1 MIDPINATEQG
12 GISVDTAH
20 IFPII
25 KRWLY
30 SEKDI
35 FLREIVSNASD
46 AITKMIRLCSLG
58 ETECSD
64 KYKISV
70 KINADVGTLTV
81 EDNGIGMTA
90 EELKRYICQ
99 IALSGAL
106 EFIDKYE
113 GSTDNSQSSGIIGH
127 FGLGF
132 YSAFMISDKVEIFT
146 RSYTNAPAVHWTC
159 SDDGNYEISAADREE
174 RGTAVIMH
182 VTEDEKDYLNIDKI
196 RALLD
201 KYCAFMPYEIY
212 LENQAEDNVDSAAP
226 INTTSPLWLKRPS
239 DCTEEEYKQF
249 YHKVFSDFNDP
260 LFSIHINADYP
271 LNFKGILYFPKL
283 RSEYDSLEGQIKLFY
298 NQVFVADNV
307 KEIIPEYLIMLK
319 GVIDCP
325 ELPLNV
331 SRSYLQSNTYVSRV
345 SAHIVKKIADKIN
358 ALCNNEREQF
368 EKIWGDIRTFIEY
381 ASIRDRKFFDRVKDC
396 ILLPLTDGSYA
407 TINEYIGKE
416 EKEPPKDDSKSIKT
430 IYYTNDKIQQ
440 SQYIALYTAQNIKV
454 AVLDQFIDTQ
464 FITSAENEYKNI
476 RFVRV
481 DADVSAL
488 TDQSDIRENTAIAEL
503 FKQAVGNDKLDVKFE
518 SLKTTAAPALLTL
531 NEDKRRMDDFMKAY
545 SYITQ
550 SEQSSA
556 PLTEQ
561 TLIVNTAA
569 PLYSHLEQLIANE
582 ETEKSAFVANYIYKL
597 SLMAHRRLEEKELN
611 EFLSDSYKLL
621 NNY

>member
-1 MIDPINATEQG
+1 MIDPIKNTEQG

-46 AITKMIRLCSLG
+46 AITKMNRLCSLG
-58 ETECSD
+58 QTECSD
-64 KYKISV
+64 KYKIFV
-70 KINADVGTLTV
+70 KINEAAGTLTV
-81 EDNGIGMTA
+81 EDNGIGMSA
-90 EELKRYICQ
+90 DELKRYICQ

-113 GSTDNSQSSGIIGH
+113 GNTDSNQSSGIIGH

-132 YSAFMISDKVEIFT
+132 YSSFMIADKVEIIT
-146 RSYTNAPAVHWTC
+146 KSYTDAPAVHWVC
-159 SDDGNYEISAADREE
+159 SDDGNYEISSSDREE

-182 VTEDEKDYLNIDKI
+182 VNDDEKDYLNIDKI
-196 RALLD
+196 RSLLD

-212 LENQAEDNVDSAAP
+212 LENEDGDEADIGDP
-226 INTTSPLWLKRPS
+226 INTTSPLWQKRPS
-239 DCTEEEYKQF
+239 DCSDDEYNQF
-249 YHKVFSDFNDP
+249 YHKVFADFNDP

-283 RSEYDSLEGQIKLFY
+283 RSEYDSLEGQIKLYY

-331 SRSYLQSNTYVSRV
+331 SRSYLQNNTYVARV

-358 ALCNNEREQF
+358 AMCNNEREQF
-368 EKIWGDIRTFIEY
+368 EKICGDIRTFIEY

-407 TINEYIGKE
+407 TINEYVGITDDNVSE
-416 EKEPPKDDSKSIKT
+416 EDSKEVRT
-430 IYYTNDKIQQ
+430 IYYTNDKVQQ
-440 SQYIALYTAQNIKV
+440 SQYISLYTAQNIKV

-488 TDQSDIRENTAIAEL
+488 TEQSDITENSAITDL
-503 FKQAVGNDKLDVKFE
+503 FRKVVGNENLEVKFE
-518 SLKTTAAPALLTL
+518 SLKATDAPALLNL
-531 NEDKRRMDDFMKAY
+531 SEDKRRMDDFMKAY
-545 SYITQ
+545 SYITK
-550 SEQSSA
+550 SEQST

-561 TLIVNTAA
+561 TLIVNTAS
-569 PLYSHLEQLIANE
+569 PLYARLENII
-582 ETEKSAFVANYIYKL
+582 SAEDTDKAEFVANYIYRL
-597 SLMAHRRLEEKELN
+597 SLMAHRRLDENELG

>member
-1 MIDPINATEQG
+1 MIDPINPVEQG

-46 AITKMIRLCSLG
+46 AITKMNRLCSLG
-58 ETECSD
+58 EAECSD
-64 KYKISV
+64 KYRIFV
-70 KINADVGTLTV
+70 KINAAAGTLTV
-81 EDNGIGMTA
+81 EDNGIGMSA
-90 EELKRYICQ
+90 DELKRYICQ

-113 GSTDNSQSSGIIGH
+113 GNTDSNQSSGIIGH

-132 YSAFMISDKVEIFT
+132 YSSFMIADKVEIIT
-146 RSYTNAPAVHWTC
+146 KSYTDSPAVHWIC
-159 SDDGNYEISAADREE
+159 SDDGSYEMSSSDRED

-182 VTEDEKDYLNIDKI
+182 VTEDEKDYLNADKI
-196 RALLD
+196 RSLLD

-212 LENQAEDNVDSAAP
+212 LENEQDDGTESDEP
-226 INTTSPLWLKRPS
+226 INTTSPLWLKRAS
-239 DCTEEEYKQF
+239 DCTDDDYKQF
-249 YHKVFSDFNDP
+249 YHKVFADFNDP

-283 RSEYDSLEGQIKLFY
+283 RSEYDSLEGQIKLYY

-307 KEIIPEYLIMLK
+307 KEIIPDYLIMLK

-331 SRSYLQSNTYVSRV
+331 SRSYLQNNTYVTRV

-358 ALCNNEREQF
+358 SLCNNEREQF

-407 TINEYIGKE
+407 TVNEYIGVTENGTAE
-416 EKEPPKDDSKSIKT
+416 EDSKEVKT
-430 IYYTNDKIQQ
+430 IYYTNDKVQQ
-440 SQYIALYTAQNIKV
+440 SQYISLYTAQNIKV

-464 FITSAENEYKNI
+464 FITSAENEYKNV

-488 TDQSDIRENTAIAEL
+488 TEQGDIAENSDISQL
-503 FKQAVGNDKLDVKFE
+503 FKKVVGNDKLEVKFE
-518 SLKTTAAPALLTL
+518 SFKATDAPALLNL
-531 NEDKRRMDDFMKAY
+531 SEDKRRMDDFMKAY

-550 SEQSSA
+550 SEQSS
-556 PLTEQ
+556 PITEK
-561 TLIVNTAA
+561 TLIINTAS
-569 PLYSHLEQLIANE
+569 PLYSRLEKIVTDGD
-582 ETEKSAFVANYIYKL
+582 TEKAEFVANYIYRL
-597 SLMAHRRLEEKELN
+597 SLMAHRRLDENELG

>member
-1 MIDPINATEQG
+1 MIDPINTTELG

-46 AITKMIRLCSLG
+46 AITKMNRLCSLG
-58 ETECSD
+58 EAECSD

-70 KINADVGTLTV
+70 KINYDASTLTV
-81 EDNGIGMTA
+81 EDNGIGMSA
-90 EELKRYICQ
+90 DELKRYICQ

-113 GSTDNSQSSGIIGH
+113 GNADNDQSSGIIGH

-132 YSAFMISDKVEIFT
+132 YSSFMVADKVEIIT
-146 RSYTNAPAVHWTC
+146 KSYTDAPAVHWVC
-159 SDDGNYEISAADREE
+159 SDDGNYELSSSDREE
-174 RGTAVIMH
+174 RGTSIVMH
-182 VTEDEKDYLNIDKI
+182 ITDDEKDYLNTDKI

-212 LENQAEDNVDSAAP
+212 LENEGGAESEPDEPV
-226 INTTSPLWLKRPS
+226 NTTSPLWLKRPS
-239 DCTEEEYKQF
+239 ECTDDEYKQF

-283 RSEYDSLEGQIKLFY
+283 RSEYDSLEGQIKLYY

-331 SRSYLQSNTYVSRV
+331 SRSYLQNNTYVSRV
-345 SAHIVKKIADKIN
+345 SSHIVKKIADKIN
-358 ALCNNEREQF
+358 AMCNNEREQF

-407 TINEYIGKE
+407 TVNEYIGIT
-416 EKEPPKDDSKSIKT
+416 DDSTSEEASKEIKT
-430 IYYTNDKIQQ
+430 IYYTNDKVQQ
-440 SQYIALYTAQNIKV
+440 SQYISLYTAQNIKV

-464 FITSAENEYKNI
+464 FITSAENEYKNV

-488 TDQSDIRENTAIAEL
+488 TEQGDTVENEIVSAL
-503 FKQAVGNDKLDVKFE
+503 FKKATGNDKLEVKFE
-518 SLKTTAAPALLTL
+518 SFKTTDAPALLNL
-531 NEDKRRMDDFMKAY
+531 SEDKRRMDDFMKAY

-550 SEQSSA
+550 SEQAMS
-556 PLTEQ
+556 LTEQ
-561 TLIVNTAA
+561 TLIINTAS
-569 PLYSHLEQLIANE
+569 PLYSHLEQILADGNE
-582 ETEKSAFVANYIYKL
+582 QKAEFVAGYIYRL
-597 SLMAHRRLEEKELN
+597 SLMAHRRLDENELN
-611 EFLSDSYKLL
+611 SFLSDSYKLL
-621 NNY
+621 SDY